1 MNKNRRIAIIGSG
14 ISGASAAWLLR
25 DHADV
30 TLLEAG
36 SRFGGHTHT
45 FSAQEGPRSVSVDTG
60 FMVFN
65 RRNYPLLVSLFEHL
79 GISSYPTDMSFSASF
94 DEGRLEYAGTDLNTL
109 FGQRRNLVNRKFW
122 GMLLSIVRFN
132 RLAQQAL
139 QKPPSAQLAVG
150 EFLERHGFSDTFRAR
165 YLYPMAAA
173 IWSCP
178 REQIARFPAISL
190 LRFFA
195 NHGLIQ
201 LADRP
206 QWLTVEGGSSTY
218 MDRLIGDLGSRAR
231 SNARVARVE
240 RGGSEISLVYADGA
254 RESYDEVVFACHS
267 DQALRLLAD
276 PSPSERQL
284 LGAIPYQANRVLLHR
299 DPCLMPRE
307 RRVWSSWNYLS
318 GSAEETSQAVSVTYW
333 MNRLQRLETP
343 NDYFVS
349 LNPTSEPREESIAA
363 EFEYEHPVFTTA
375 ALEAQKQLHRI
386 QGRSRTWFAGAWT
399 GYGFHEDGMRS
410 GVEVAQALGA
420 PLPWDADQVRASRD
434 LTLVPELVRKA
445 A

>member
-1 MNKNRRIAIIGSG
+1 MDKHRRIAVIGSG

-30 TLLEAG
+30 TLFERG
-36 SRFGGHTHT
+36 PRFGGHTHT
-45 FSAQEGPRSVSVDTG
+45 FNTSDEQTVAVDTG

-65 RRNYPLLVSLFEHL
+65 RENYPLLCALFDHL
-79 GISSYPTDMSFSASF
+79 GIGSYPTEMSFSASF
-94 DEGRLEYAGTDLNTL
+94 ERGRLEYAGTDLNTL
-109 FGQRRNLVNRKFW
+109 FAQRKNLVSTRFW
-122 GMLLSIVRFN
+122 GMLLSIMRFN

-139 QKPPSAQLAVG
+139 SASLPAHMGMG
-150 EFLERHGFSDTFRAR
+150 EFLDRHGFSTRFRTR

-178 REQIARFPAISL
+178 RDQIARFPAVSF

-195 NHGLIQ
+195 NHGLVR

-218 MDRLIGDLGSRAR
+218 MDRLIADLGHRAR
-231 SNARVARVE
+231 RNAPVVRVQRNARGVDL
-240 RGGSEISLVYADGA
+240 IDTDGA
-254 RESYDEVVFACHS
+254 RQSFDEVVFACHS
-267 DQALRLLAD
+267 DQALALLAD
-276 PSPSERQL
+276 PSPSERRL
-284 LGAIPYQANRVLLHR
+284 LGAIPYQSNRVLLHR
-299 DPCLMPRE
+299 DPALMPHK

-318 GSAEETSQAVSVTYW
+318 RSAEDGAQAVSVTYW
-333 MNRLQRLETP
+333 MNSLQRLATAD
-343 NDYFVS
+343 DYFVS
-349 LNPTSEPREESIAA
+349 LNPLDEPREESIAA

-386 QGRSRTWFAGAWT
+386 QGRSHTWYAGAWT

-420 PLPWDADQVRASRD
+420 TLPWDVGQVRASRD
-434 LTLVPELVRKA
+434 LTPVPELVRKA

>member
-1 MNKNRRIAIIGSG
+1 M
-14 ISGASAAWLLR
+14 
-25 DHADV
+25 
-30 TLLEAG
+30 
-36 SRFGGHTHT
+36 
-45 FSAQEGPRSVSVDTG
+45 
-60 FMVFN
+60 
-65 RRNYPLLVSLFEHL
+65 
-79 GISSYPTDMSFSASF
+79 
-94 DEGRLEYAGTDLNTL
+94 NTL
-109 FGQRRNLVNRKFW
+109 FGQRRNLVNTRFW

-139 QKPPSAQLAVG
+139 QKPPSPQLGLEA
-150 EFLERHGFSDTFRAR
+150 FLERHGFNDTFRSL

-178 REQIARFPAISL
+178 REQIARFPAISF

-218 MDRLIGDLGSRAR
+218 MDRLIGDLGPRAR
-231 SNARVARVE
+231 LNARVARVE
-240 RGGSEISLVYADGA
+240 RRGSGVSLIFADGA
-254 RESYDEVVFACHS
+254 RAPYDEVVFACHS

-299 DPCLMPRE
+299 DPGLMPRE

-318 GSAEETSQAVSVTYW
+318 GSAEQTSQAVSVTYW
-333 MNRLQRLETP
+333 MNRLQRLSTR

-386 QGRSRTWFAGAWT
+386 QGRCRTWFTGAWT

-420 PLPWDADQVRASRD
+420 PLPWDAEKVRASRD

>member
-1 MNKNRRIAIIGSG
+1 MDKNRRVAVIGSG
-14 ISGASAAWLLR
+14 IGGASAAWLLR
-25 DHADV
+25 EHADV

-45 FSAQEGPRSVSVDTG
+45 FHVGQEQRVAVDTG

-65 RRNYPLLVSLFEHL
+65 RENYPLLCALFDHL
-79 GISSYPTDMSFSASF
+79 GIVSYPTDMSFSASF
-94 DEGRLEYAGTDLNTL
+94 NQGRLEYAGTDLNTL
-109 FGQRRNLVNRKFW
+109 FGQRRNLVSKRFW
-122 GMLLSIVRFN
+122 GMLFSIVRFN
-132 RLAQQAL
+132 SLARQALAQ
-139 QKPPSAQLAVG
+139 PPSPQLG
-150 EFLERHGFSDTFRAR
+150 MGDFLDQHGFGENFRSR

-178 REQIARFPAISL
+178 RDQIAHFPAIGF

-195 NHGLIQ
+195 NHGLIRV
-201 LADRP
+201 ADRP
-206 QWLTVEGGSSTY
+206 QWMTVEGGSSSY
-218 MDRLIGDLGSRAR
+218 MDRLMADLGPRAR
-231 SNARVARVE
+231 LNTPVARVE
-240 RGGSEISLVYADGA
+240 RNGGKVNLVHADGA
-254 RESYDEVVFACHS
+254 REAFDEVVIACHS

-276 PSPSERQL
+276 PSPSERCL

-299 DPCLMPRE
+299 DPALMPRA

-318 GSAEETSQAVSVTYW
+318 GPADDGAQSVSVTYW
-333 MNRLQRLETP
+333 MNSLQRLETSD
-343 NDYFVS
+343 DYFVS
-349 LNPTSEPREESIAA
+349 LNPLNEPHEESIAA

-375 ALEAQKQLHRI
+375 ALQAQKQLHQI
-386 QGRSRTWFAGAWT
+386 QGRDRTWFAGAWT

-420 PLPWDADQVRASRD
+420 TLPWDTEKVRASRG
-434 LTLVPELVRKA
+434 LSMVPELVRRA